1 LIERIIV
8 DPMPRFSAEQ
18 IYSFARQAGFSPD
31 EAATMTAI
39 ALAESGGRSDAHNPV
54 GEDSRGL
61 WQINARAHP
70 KLAQDLNLFDPAQN
84 AKAAFAVSKQGADIT
99 PWTVTHG
106 GMSARYLRF
115 KQDAQNAAI
124 AFGDGPGRGVWTG
137 TAGYNGPEVPAGPS
151 GSGGSEPLSSSGGG
165 SQGSPGSSD
174 ALDRFLEVARAQ
186 AGDTYVFGAET
197 KLDDSDPD
205 TFDCSELTQWAAHQA
220 GVKIPDGATA
230 QYLHLKERGMLI
242 PVEEARNTPGAL
254 LFSFDREPRPGDGRT
269 PGAHVAIS
277 LGDGKTIEARGR
289 AYGVG
294 EFEVGKRFEF
304 AAVIPGIS
312 DGTATPLAPASSPVP
327 SFAPLTAPAPEMG
340 GPDTDR
346 DGLTDAMEQRRGL
359 NPLDADS
366 DRDNLADGF
375 EIATSRT
382 DPTKGDTDGDRLDDA
397 FELARGLDPTSPDS
411 DSDGHLDGSLP
422 ADWRDTDADGLDDAL
437 ETALGLDPNQVDSDA
452 DGYVDALERQAG
464 ADPLSAAVTPL
475 RSGDPFSS
483 PAPLSQSDP
492 LT

>member
-1 LIERIIV
+1 MLSRPIIV

-39 ALAESGGRSDAHNPV
+39 ALAESDGNSRAHNPV

-70 KLAQDLNLFDPAQN
+70 GLARDLDLFDPAQN
-84 AKAAFAVSKQGADIT
+84 AKAAFAVSRQGADIT

-115 KQDAQNAAI
+115 KQQAQDAAI
-124 AFGDGPGRGVWTG
+124 SFGDGPGRGVWTG
-137 TAGYNGPEVPAGPS
+137 TAGYDGPEVPAGPS
-151 GSGGSEPLSSSGGG
+151 GSSSPGPSNGSSS
-165 SQGSPGSSD
+165 SSSD

-277 LGDGKTIEARGR
+277 LGDGKTIEARGS

-327 SFAPLTAPAPEMG
+327 AFAPLTAPASPPMG
-340 GPDTDR
+340 GPDTDG

-359 NPLDADS
+359 NPFAADS
-366 DRDNLADGF
+366 DGDNLADGY

-382 DPTKGDTDGDRLDDA
+382 DPSKADTDGDRLDDA

-437 ETALGLDPNQVDSDA
+437 EIALGLDPNQVDSDA

-464 ADPLSAAVTPL
+464 ADPLSNAVTPL
-475 RSGDPFSS
+475 RSGDPFSPVS
-483 PAPLSQSDP
+483 PSADP

>member
-1 LIERIIV
+1 
-8 DPMPRFSAEQ
+8 MPRFSAEQ

-61 WQINARAHP
+61 WQINARAHK
-70 KLAQDLNLFDPAQN
+70 KLAEDLNLFDPVQN
-84 AKAAFAVSKQGADIT
+84 AKAAFAVSRQGADIT

-115 KQDAQNAAI
+115 KQEAQDAAI

-151 GSGGSEPLSSSGGG
+151 GGGGSSEPLTGG
-165 SQGSPGSSD
+165 SQGGSA
-174 ALDRFLEVARAQ
+174 ALERFLEVARAQ

-197 KLDDSDPD
+197 KLGDSDPD

-289 AYGVG
+289 AFGVG

-312 DGTATPLAPASSPVP
+312 DGTATPLAPANSPVP
-327 SFAPLTAPAPEMG
+327 AFAPLTAAPPPQMG

-359 NPLDADS
+359 NPLAADS
-366 DRDNLADGF
+366 DGDNLADGF
-375 EIATSRT
+375 EIATSRS
-382 DPTKGDTDGDRLDDA
+382 DPSKADTDGDRLDDA

-422 ADWRDTDADGLDDAL
+422 TDWRDTDADGLDDAL
-437 ETALGLDPNQVDSDA
+437 ETALGLDPNQVDSDG
-452 DGYVDALERQAG
+452 DGYVDALERQASS
-464 ADPLSAAVTPL
+464 DPLSAAVTPL
-475 RSGDPFSS
+475 RSGDPFS
-483 PAPLSQSDP
+483 PAPLSQPDP